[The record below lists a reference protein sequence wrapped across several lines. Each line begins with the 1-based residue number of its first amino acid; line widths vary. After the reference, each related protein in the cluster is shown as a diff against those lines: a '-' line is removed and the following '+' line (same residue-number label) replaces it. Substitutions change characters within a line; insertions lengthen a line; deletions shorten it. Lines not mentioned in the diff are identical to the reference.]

1 MGSSYTLEPIIMGL
15 RSNNSRGVFY
25 MKHLT
30 IMTVTAVV
38 FCIIINHL
46 DASSD
51 ASMRVAALI
60 TGVLSLY
67 HLAMAFVDTHK

>member
-1 MGSSYTLEPIIMGL
+1 
-15 RSNNSRGVFY
+15 

-30 IMTVTAVV
+30 IMTATAVA
-38 FCIIINHL
+38 FFIIVNHL

-67 HLAMAFVDTHK
+67 HLAVAFVDTRK